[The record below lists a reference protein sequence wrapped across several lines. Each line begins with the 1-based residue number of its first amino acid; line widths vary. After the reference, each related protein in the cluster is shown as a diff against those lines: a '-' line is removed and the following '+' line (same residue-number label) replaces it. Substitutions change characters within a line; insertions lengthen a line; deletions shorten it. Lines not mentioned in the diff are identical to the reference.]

1 MLSPFT
7 MPDTV
12 CQLNDE
18 EFAADLFTVDDVNN
32 DAIFDQC
39 RFRRFATNKYV
50 NKSTVNEVSST
61 TEYGRTGI
69 LNRQSRAE

>member
-32 DAIFDQC
+32 DAIFNQC
-39 RFRRFATNKYV
+39 RFATNKYV
-50 NKSTVNEVSST
+50 NNSTVNEVSST
-61 TEYGRTGI
+61 TEYGR
-69 LNRQSRAE
+69 RC